1 MTNARENERVTIN
14 KEFDSFAQFMEEYVT
29 NISRTGAFV
38 KTSTPLPVGTE
49 VDLRFTVVM
58 DGIETIEGVGEVVR
72 VETDPA
78 GMGVV
83 FKQLSGY
90 SVLVNAHPA
99 VVDLMQGEEK
109 AAVVEAEKRYMR
121 RIEFNPRREYHIE
134 QFDLQGK

>member
-1 MTNARENERVTIN
+1 VETTMTNARENERVTIN
-14 KEFDSFAQFMEEYVT
+14 KEFDSFDQFIDEYVT
-29 NISRTGAFV
+29 NISRSGAFV

-72 VETDPA
+72 VDTDPP

-90 SVLVNAHPA
+90 SAKLIEKLLTAKNA
-99 VVDLMQGEEK
+99 
-109 AAVVEAEKRYMR
+109 
-121 RIEFNPRREYHIE
+121 
-134 QFDLQGK
+134 

>member
-1 MTNARENERVTIN
+1 MTGSREYERVTIN

-58 DGIETIEGVGEVVR
+58 DGIETIEGVGVVVR

-78 GMGVV
+78 GMGVI
-83 FKQLSGY
+83 FKQLSSY
-90 SVLVNAHPA
+90 STQLI
-99 VVDLMQGEEK
+99 EK
-109 AAVVEAEKRYMR
+109 LLTAKNV
-121 RIEFNPRREYHIE
+121 
-134 QFDLQGK
+134 

>member
-58 DGIETIEGVGEVVR
+58 DGIETIEGIGIVVR

-83 FKQLSGY
+83 FKELNNYSAQLI
-90 SVLVNAHPA
+90 
-99 VVDLMQGEEK
+99 EK
-109 AAVVEAEKRYMR
+109 LLTAK
-121 RIEFNPRREYHIE
+121 
-134 QFDLQGK
+134 KT